1 VSHPRLLSHK
11 FATAC
16 FMTHQKGTFNF
27 VFRWNGFLG
36 KVLHPLFWVLYF
48 PYSMS
53 KECFLTGHLQHTWNY
68 IYIALISLIDSLL
81 CLSKVHLVHTQ
92 FQGCHITYTG
102 WYKTAIR
109 DLPTVRSLIVIL
121 ELLTVLLVYINLSII
136 W

>member
-1 VSHPRLLSHK
+1 MKVWFNGIYYNHWAGIF
-11 FATAC
+11 FATGMKEC
-16 FMTHQKGTFNF
+16 
-27 VFRWNGFLG
+27 G
-36 KVLHPLFWVLYF
+36 KSASSLRPLFWALYF

-92 FQGCHITYTG
+92 FQGCHITYTV